1 MNLGHLD
8 IRIVLAGL
16 AIAVCAAS
24 AAQPQSAS
32 SSSTPVKGTGNSAPP
47 HSVPAHAPKPNAA
60 ERDCKAV
67 PQDGKPPL
75 KVCGGR

>member
-24 AAQPQSAS
+24 AAQPQTS
-32 SSSTPVKGTGNSAPP
+32 SGTPVKGAGNLALPHSAP
-47 HSVPAHAPKPNAA
+47 AHPKPNAA